1 MADFNFPSR
10 WTYYDFY
17 ARYRVLCHSKDVKKE
32 YRLTC
37 ENIVHKHIQVWPAD
51 LVSLPLSALPD
62 RQPG

>member
-1 MADFNFPSR
+1 MADFLIFPSR

-37 ENIVHKHIQVWPAD
+37 ENIVHKHIQVEYTDPN
-51 LVSLPLSALPD
+51 
-62 RQPG
+62 